1 MGKKTTKKTART
13 INQKGATKPA
23 AFKKESTPT
32 NKKQTEKNDDEGWGS
47 IGTVAKKA
55 AKGAVKGA
63 AKDVLK

>member
-23 AFKKESTPT
+23 AFKKP
-32 NKKQTEKNDDEGWGS
+32 
-47 IGTVAKKA
+47 

-63 AKDVLK
+63 AKDELK